1 MNGKLRVL
9 IVDDHQIIRDGLKGL
24 INAETDMEVVGEAG
38 DGQLALQKAK
48 ELQPDVVVMDVSMP
62 KLNGAK
68 ATERLKKDF
77 PGVKVLAL
85 TAHEDKGY
93 IGQMLQAGA
102 SGYVLKIAAAEELIK
117 AIRTVA
123 GGGAY
128 LDPAIAG
135 NVVNN
140 YIRQKST
147 KQNARG
153 GVLTAREEEVLRL
166 VAQGY
171 INKEI
176 AARLDIS
183 VKTVES
189 HKTNFMEKLSLRS
202 RAEIVRYALSQGW
215 LQDT

>member
-1 MNGKLRVL
+1 MNNKLRIL

-24 INAETDMEVVGEAG
+24 INAEADMEVVGEAG
-38 DGQLALQKAK
+38 DGQMAWQQAK

-68 ATERLKKDF
+68 ATERLKKDC
-77 PGVKVLAL
+77 PETKVLAL

-102 SGYVLKIAAAEELIK
+102 TGYVLKIAAAEELIK
-117 AIRTVA
+117 AIRVVVA
-123 GGGAY
+123 GGAY
-128 LDPAIAG
+128 LDPAVADKVI
-135 NVVNN
+135 NN

-147 KQNARG
+147 KMSARS
-153 GVLTAREEEVLRL
+153 GVLTGREEEVLRL

-189 HKTNFMEKLSLRS
+189 HKTNFMEKLCLHS

>member
-1 MNGKLRVL
+1 MTNKLRIL

-24 INAETDMEVVGEAG
+24 INAEADMEVVGEAG
-38 DGQLALQKAK
+38 DGQMAWQQAK

-68 ATERLKKDF
+68 ATERLKKDC
-77 PGVKVLAL
+77 PETKVLAL

-102 SGYVLKIAAAEELIK
+102 VGYVLKIAAAEELIK
-117 AIRTVA
+117 AIRVVVA
-123 GGGAY
+123 GGAY
-128 LDPAIAG
+128 LDPAVADK
-135 NVVNN
+135 VVSN

-147 KQNARG
+147 KQRARNG
-153 GVLTAREEEVLRL
+153 ALTGREEEVLRL

-189 HKTNFMEKLSLRS
+189 HKTNFMEKLALHS
-202 RAEIVRYALSQGW
+202 RAEIVRYALSRGW